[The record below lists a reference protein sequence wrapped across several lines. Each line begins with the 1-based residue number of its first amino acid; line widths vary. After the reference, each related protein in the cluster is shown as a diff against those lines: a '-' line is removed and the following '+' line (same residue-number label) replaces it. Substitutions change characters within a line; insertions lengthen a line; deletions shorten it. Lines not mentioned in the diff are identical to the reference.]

1 MEKSYGKRTL
11 RSIRPPLRIPG
22 QSNGRPSP
30 SVAEELKQDNELYN
44 MLARELEKFY
54 GKAMQLAWQQIE
66 TVEMKTVAEQA
77 KTADAK

>member
-1 MEKSYGKRTL
+1 
-11 RSIRPPLRIPG
+11 
-22 QSNGRPSP
+22 
-30 SVAEELKQDNELYN
+30 